1 MILEKNSALTH
12 GNVEFSNNGN
22 ADATLKATAENQQF
36 SIGSA
41 NWSLT
46 NGHAKSTASEAATLA
61 VKLVSSS
68 VENAGI
74 GTLTVNNSGN
84 SVSGVVAS
92 TGSIVLTNQ
101 ANGLSLTDLTV
112 AEGLT
117 VSAYA
122 DASAAE
128 ASEAEIRVAGTA
140 SFGAGAHLNANLTL
154 ASGATLEVGNGGL
167 SMGSSVTLNQ
177 GIFLSDSTL
186 ENANALKAGET
197 LTLFTG
203 VDYLVLMTQDG
214 KTVWENSSETLS
226 SGERIIAASYF
237 TNLSGDSFELY
248 FTGAENGG
256 TIGLLSIP
264 EPSAFGLIAGT
275 FALALVASRRK
286 RAPRMQ
292 TL

>member
-1 MILEKNSALTH
+1 
-12 GNVEFSNNGN
+12 
-22 ADATLKATAENQQF
+22 
-36 SIGSA
+36 
-41 NWSLT
+41 
-46 NGHAKSTASEAATLA
+46 
-61 VKLVSSS
+61 
-68 VENAGI
+68 
-74 GTLTVNNSGN
+74 
-84 SVSGVVAS
+84 
-92 TGSIVLTNQ
+92 
-101 ANGLSLTDLTV
+101 
-112 AEGLT
+112 
-117 VSAYA
+117 
-122 DASAAE
+122 
-128 ASEAEIRVAGTA
+128 
-140 SFGAGAHLNANLTL
+140 
-154 ASGATLEVGNGGL
+154 
-167 SMGSSVTLNQ
+167 MGSSVTLNQ

-186 ENANALKAGET
+186 ENANALKTGET

-226 SGERIIAASYF
+226 SGERIIAGSYF

-292 TL
+292 TLRN